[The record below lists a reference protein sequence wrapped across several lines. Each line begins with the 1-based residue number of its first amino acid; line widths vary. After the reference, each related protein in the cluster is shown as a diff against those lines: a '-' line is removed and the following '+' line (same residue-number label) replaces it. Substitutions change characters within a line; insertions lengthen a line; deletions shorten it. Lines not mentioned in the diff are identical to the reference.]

1 LRAYKGTHAHFPPRS
16 TADTYDIN
24 QTGIPYAL
32 SVSGFTSLNN
42 NKVSIGAGNSF
53 SCVDNLTWVK
63 DRHTLKAGVEIYL
76 VALFCALNLRL
87 TLMWHFRQNPVSV
100 SW

>member
-1 LRAYKGTHAHFPPRS
+1 MNEFKFGFNRS

-32 SVSGFTSLNN
+32 AVSGFASLNN
-42 NKVSIGAGNSF
+42 NKVSIGAANSF
-53 SCVDNLTWVK
+53 SYVDNLTWVK

-76 VALFCALNLRL
+76 VALFCTLNIRL